1 MNQREEKLDAS
12 FWQNSSVNSNQP
24 SLLNERH
31 RGSRG
36 RSLQGREQDYLISEI
51 KEKKVDSNYNGR
63 KGEELLLT
71 KEDQS
76 YLHFNVLEEKVKSA
90 VVSESGKSF

>member
-1 MNQREEKLDAS
+1 MNQREEKLDTS

-51 KEKKVDSNYNGR
+51 KEKKVDSNYNDS
-63 KGEELLLT
+63 KKEELLVT

-76 YLHFNVLEEKVKSA
+76 YLNFNAVEEKVKSA
-90 VVSESGKSF
+90 VVSESAKSF